1 MGCRGTG
8 VGIFKVEEGWSVTA
22 KRVGASVGRRGLKA
36 IGGMVGTGVGVGV
49 GVFVN
54 VGVGGGS
61 VGVGHGV
68 HVPVG
73 VHVGGSAVGST
84 SVNVGEEGNVAG
96 VSGHAATVAG
106 GGKCRVQAM

>member
-22 KRVGASVGRRGLKA
+22 KRVGASVGRRGLKV
-36 IGGMVGTGVGVGV
+36 IGGMVGTGVGVG
-49 GVFVN
+49 

-73 VHVGGSAVGST
+73 VHVGGSAVGSIG
-84 SVNVGEEGNVAG
+84 VNVGEEGNVAG